1 MHVSDILAL
10 PGQPAG
16 EPGAPDSV
24 SPEASFTEA
33 LDSLCRSGSTE
44 LTVRSEDAPDSAV
57 TQAQMLA
64 ALAHLLYYN
73 PEYSELTLRCTP
85 SQYSA
90 SAIARAV
97 EDADATLVSLLCSPA
112 PQGLL
117 DVWLRI
123 NRSDP
128 SLCARS
134 LERYGYSVSSATGP
148 RYADRDISR
157 ERITALQHYLNI

>member
-1 MHVSDILAL
+1 MNVSDILAL
-10 PGQPAG
+10 TGQPDG
-16 EPGAPDSV
+16 EQGTPDSIG
-24 SPEASFTEA
+24 PEASLPEA
-33 LDSLCRSGSTE
+33 LDALCRSRSTA

-64 ALAHLLYYN
+64 ALAHLLYYD

-90 SAIARAV
+90 STIARAV

-123 NRSDP
+123 NRTDP